1 MEPYMEKA
9 WDCLTEQE
17 QNSLFLNLSNG
28 LSARETG
35 EILKVSHYKYLEIK
49 ARAEKLFK
57 LFSDFLNTPKF
68 SKPIFTNRFKIC

>member
-57 LFSDFLNTPKF
+57 QLSNVSYLSCIYNKR
-68 SKPIFTNRFKIC
+68 IGY

>member
-49 ARAEKLFK
+49 ARARE
-57 LFSDFLNTPKF
+57 
-68 SKPIFTNRFKIC
+68 II

>member
-35 EILKVSHYKYLEIK
+35 EI
-49 ARAEKLFK
+49 
-57 LFSDFLNTPKF
+57 
-68 SKPIFTNRFKIC
+68 